1 MNKISGQIIFNWAK
15 DLFPLHRSITGQDL
29 LKSLKY
35 IKNRT
40 PNFRINKVKTGTN
53 IFDWV
58 IPKEWSIKQAY
69 IEEVNGKKIV
79 DYKNNNLHVV
89 GYSRPIN
96 KVISYETLKKS
107 IYSLPKQ
114 KKAIPYLT
122 SYYKKTWGF
131 CLTENLKK
139 KLDKKKK
146 YKVLIDSNYK
156 NGHLYF
162 GEIVLKGKSS
172 KEIVFSCNIC
182 HPSLANNEL
191 SGPVV
196 AMAVAK
202 YLKSLNRF
210 YSYRIIFVPE
220 TIGALSFLKKN
231 EKNLKN
237 IKAGFVLSCLG
248 DPGNFF
254 SIINSRY
261 ANNYADLIAE
271 ANFKLNNYKYKKFSY
286 LKRGSDERQYCSP
299 KFNLPFCTLNK
310 TRFGDFSEYHTSLDN
325 LNYINSKSLYR
336 SFGMIKNLIN
346 LLEKNK
352 KEKYFLAN
360 IKGEPFFH
368 KYNLKKS
375 LSGFNNTKLYIKT
388 KTLIDVF
395 SYCDGN
401 NSLSQISKIIKIN
414 IIDVRKAAKILKK
427 LKILKEVNE

>member
-139 KLDKKKK
+139 
-146 YKVLIDSNYK
+146 N
-156 NGHLYF
+156 
-162 GEIVLKGKSS
+162 
-172 KEIVFSCNIC
+172 
-182 HPSLANNEL
+182 
-191 SGPVV
+191 
-196 AMAVAK
+196 
-202 YLKSLNRF
+202 
-210 YSYRIIFVPE
+210 
-220 TIGALSFLKKN
+220 
-231 EKNLKN
+231 
-237 IKAGFVLSCLG
+237 
-248 DPGNFF
+248 
-254 SIINSRY
+254 
-261 ANNYADLIAE
+261 
-271 ANFKLNNYKYKKFSY
+271 
-286 LKRGSDERQYCSP
+286 
-299 KFNLPFCTLNK
+299 
-310 TRFGDFSEYHTSLDN
+310 
-325 LNYINSKSLYR
+325 
-336 SFGMIKNLIN
+336 
-346 LLEKNK
+346 
-352 KEKYFLAN
+352 
-360 IKGEPFFH
+360 
-368 KYNLKKS
+368 
-375 LSGFNNTKLYIKT
+375 
-388 KTLIDVF
+388 
-395 SYCDGN
+395 
-401 NSLSQISKIIKIN
+401 
-414 IIDVRKAAKILKK
+414 
-427 LKILKEVNE
+427 